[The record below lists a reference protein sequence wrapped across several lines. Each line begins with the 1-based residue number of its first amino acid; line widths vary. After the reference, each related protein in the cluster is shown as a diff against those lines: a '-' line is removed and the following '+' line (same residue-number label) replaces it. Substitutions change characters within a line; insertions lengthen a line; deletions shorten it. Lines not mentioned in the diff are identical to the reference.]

1 MTLLFLLPHLS
12 PGELRVLP
20 LCDPSASFKKISRYL
35 DEPGSPRMLADTKV
49 SNEDVMW
56 GNVLRQHKRCIQ
68 MPGGILNIPH
78 CWPPKGLIK
87 WLLKQDCWVCFLF
100 LDTTFQRF
108 FWPFVL
114 MDRATHCG
122 SFTSPAG
129 HRAPSHQNVSSLSHD
144 AQSLVSFPSLI
155 YFLYFRC
162 LFLDRLISNEKP
174 WEARQYFC
182 PQFTPKICK
191 IMTSDDQMPLGLCNS
206 PALWQSKLLPLWTMV
221 YCLSNAGVKW
231 ENL

>member
-1 MTLLFLLPHLS
+1 MSQGHPECWLTQRYWMRTWCEEMCLDNIKDVYKCQVVFSWTFHTVGHP
-12 PGELRVLP
+12 RVL
-20 LCDPSASFKKISRYL
+20 
-35 DEPGSPRMLADTKV
+35 
-49 SNEDVMW
+49 
-56 GNVLRQHKRCIQ
+56 
-68 MPGGILNIPH
+68 LNH
-78 CWPPKGLIK
+78 CWSKTVECAFCFWTQPFRDSSGLLSS
-87 WLLKQDCWVCFLF
+87 WTELLTV
-100 LDTTFQRF
+100 
-108 FWPFVL
+108 VL
-114 MDRATHCG
+114 LHPQQVT
-122 SFTSPAG
+122 G
-129 HRAPSHQNVSSLSHD
+129 HQSHQNVSSLSHD
-144 AQSLVSFPSLI
+144 AQSLVSFLSLI
-155 YFLYFRC
+155 YSLYFRC